1 MEDIGELSGAY
12 GKLAV
17 VMTISILKWLQKAAT
32 STKSLVPVQVLL
44 SC

>member
-1 MEDIGELSGAY
+1 MEDISELSGAC

-17 VMTISILKWLQKAAT
+17 VMAIPIMKWLQEAAT